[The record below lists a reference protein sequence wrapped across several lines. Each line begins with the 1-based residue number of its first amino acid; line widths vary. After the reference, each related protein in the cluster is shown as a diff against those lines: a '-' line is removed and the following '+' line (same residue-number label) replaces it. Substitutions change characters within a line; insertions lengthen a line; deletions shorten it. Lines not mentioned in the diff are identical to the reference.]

1 MLKELLLRKKLE
13 ALQAEL
19 APYTAKREE
28 LKKKEEELT
37 RAVEE
42 VTEETSDEDKKVV
55 EDAVNDHERE
65 AGETEQKIEE
75 LEEKIKAIEDEL
87 DALKKDKDE
96 ALQDT
101 ETDEVEEKDTARA
114 VQVEP
119 EKRGYDIMEKMN
131 LREAVKTEEV
141 RSFLGEVR
149 GAFEGRAVNNI
160 SLAVPQN
167 LVAVIHEQVEKYS
180 KLISYVDR
188 RSVHGKGREIIVGKY
203 PEAVWIE
210 TCTYLNEIGLD
221 LYDVEVDGYTVG
233 GFIPVCRAALSD
245 TDIGL
250 ANEVTTA
257 IAQAIGYAIDKAIL
271 YGTGKKMPRGI
282 VTRLAEKAKPEYWI
296 DSNPA
301 WADLSTTN
309 VKQVK
314 GDGIELFKNLAK
326 DLKLTKT
333 SLSGEKVWVMSEATK
348 NILTSQALSFN
359 ASGALVSGIANAM
372 PVLGGN
378 IVTLDFVPDGDIIV
392 GYFKNY
398 LLAERE
404 GVVLE
409 SSDDVEFYRHKRVYK
424 GLARYDGT
432 PVFGGAFAALNIL
445 GKAPTTAVE
454 FAPDKANAAGKANT
468 GANPATV

>member
-42 VTEETSDEDKKVV
+42 VTKETSDEDKKVV

-101 ETDEVEEKDTARA
+101 ETDEVEKDTARA

-119 EKRGYDIMEKMN
+119 EKRGYDNMDKMN

-167 LVAVIHEQVEKYS
+167 LVAVIHEQVKTYS

-188 RSVHGKGREIIVGKY
+188 RSVHGNGREIIVGKY

-301 WADLSTTN
+301 WIDLSTTN
-309 VKQVK
+309 VKQVE
-314 GDGIELFKNLAK
+314 GEGIELFKNLAK

-348 NILTSQALSFN
+348 NILISQALSFN

-372 PVLGGN
+372 PVFGGN

-409 SSDDVEFYRHKRVYK
+409 SSDDVEFFRHKRVYK

-445 GKAPTTAVE
+445 GKAPTTTVK
-454 FAPDKANAAGKANT
+454 FAPDKANSADKADT
-468 GANPATV
+468 GSKAATV